1 MNYSEKNKIYFDIYV
16 YTKLLDM
23 KRLITI
29 RIDENKYIQYK
40 KILDE
45 NGMDMS
51 KRIRNFIDSEIEK
64 YKADEKV

>member
-1 MNYSEKNKIYFDIYV
+1 
-16 YTKLLDM
+16 M